1 VTEECRRDQPNDVGL
16 VRPAR
21 FARTTSWFVAATGS
35 LNTANLLA
43 QLCPATRRLPREGL
57 SPIAKG
63 RGELRSFATDRRR
76 DIENPSAHRWLR
88 LTGVDQRHRFPRARV
103 QFLVGWCF
111 EQGTQIR
118 QEDP

>member
-1 VTEECRRDQPNDVGL
+1 

-21 FARTTSWFVAATGS
+21 LARATSWFVAATGS
-35 LNTANLLA
+35 LNTRESIGPIVPCHAK
-43 QLCPATRRLPREGL
+43 LPREGL
-57 SPIAKG
+57 SRIAKG
-63 RGELRSFATDRRR
+63 RGELRSFATNRRAVL
-76 DIENPSAHRWLR
+76 ENPSAHRWLR